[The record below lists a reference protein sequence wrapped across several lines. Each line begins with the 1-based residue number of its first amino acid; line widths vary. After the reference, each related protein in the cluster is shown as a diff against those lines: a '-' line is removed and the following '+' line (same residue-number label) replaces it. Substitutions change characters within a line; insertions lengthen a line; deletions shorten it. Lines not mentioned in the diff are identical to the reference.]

1 MACVNM
7 YNSDHHQNNINMIS
21 PRISFSNDF
30 VIDSS
35 GPSIKHERPIYRS
48 PDVSVPDFEFSAGG
62 GGSNSTHTMIAAD
75 EVFFKGRLLPLKE
88 NCERLQ
94 KMTLRDEL
102 QNDED
107 GRGAYVTAAAT
118 THQSTTTNR
127 PSKVPIRWKEFL
139 GLRKAPPVP
148 KKHDKNVDAPTAVA
162 SLNKPEEINASKP
175 ASRLQVR
182 MYV

>member
-1 MACVNM
+1 MLVSLGMACVNM
-7 YNSDHHQNNINMIS
+7 YNSDNHHQNNINMMS

-35 GPSIKHERPIYRS
+35 GTSIKHERPMYRS

-62 GGSNSTHTMIAAD
+62 DGSDSCHTMIAAD

-88 NCERLQ
+88 NCERMQ

-102 QNDED
+102 RNDE
-107 GRGAYVTAAAT
+107 GAREAYNVPAAAAT
-118 THQSTTTNR
+118 THQSTTNSR

-148 KKHDKNVDAPTAVA
+148 KKHDKNIADASAA
-162 SLNKPEEINASKP
+162 ST
-175 ASRLQVR
+175 SRSQ
-182 MYV
+182 